1 MNSLNTI
8 GYLGLA
14 IIVFLIFREVL
25 TWYWKTNQIVDLL
38 KQIEKNT
45 RASEIE
51 IEKEMPSTD
60 SVSKDQSS
68 GSVWRDGKWG
78 DK

>member
-60 SVSKDQSS
+60 SVSEDQSS

>member
-8 GYLGLA
+8 GYIGLA
-14 IIVFLIFREVL
+14 VVIFLVFREVL

-45 RASEIE
+45 RVSETREE
-51 IEKEMPSTD
+51 IPPMD
-60 SVSKDQSS
+60 SISKGQPA
-68 GSVWRDGKWG
+68 GSV
-78 DK
+78 